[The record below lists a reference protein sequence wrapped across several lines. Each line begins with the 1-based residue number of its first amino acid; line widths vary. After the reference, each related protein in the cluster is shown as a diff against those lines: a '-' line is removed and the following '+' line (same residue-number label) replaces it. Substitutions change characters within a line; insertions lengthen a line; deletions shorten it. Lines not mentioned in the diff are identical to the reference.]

1 MRISDW
7 SSDVCSSDLPSVAI
21 KAYETALASPQM
33 PAAEKLQTYDVIAK
47 LAYGARNYSK
57 AAEYIKKYQAAGG
70 NNAQTLGLLTQ
81 TLYQAN
87 DLSGAQR
94 ELNAQLDRMAKAGQ
108 KPTEHQMEMLAS
120 IAVKQ
125 KDKAHYITAL
135 EKLVA

>member
-1 MRISDW
+1 
-7 SSDVCSSDLPSVAI
+7 
-21 KAYETALASPQM
+21 M
-33 PAAEKLQTYDVIAK
+33 PASENVQTYEVIAK
-47 LAYGARNYSK
+47 LAYGVRNYRK
-57 AAEYIKKYQAAGG
+57 AAEYIKKYQAARG

-108 KPTEHQMEMLAS
+108 KPTENQLGMLAS

-125 KDKAHYITAL
+125 KDNAAYKIGRAH
-135 EKLVA
+135 V